1 MTFRPTTRA
10 VVCVLLVLFLCAPVV
25 AIAAPAAD
33 RERAIE
39 FRTLGAPCSMV
50 VMNRGGAGYDH
61 ARPRPCAP
69 TLLTLVPLDSA
80 ASDPGHFTAAIERR
94 LPRSLWIAG
103 PRTGRS
109 PPIS

>member
-1 MTFRPTTRA
+1 
-10 VVCVLLVLFLCAPVV
+10 VCVLLVLFLCAPIV

-33 RERAIE
+33 RDRAIE
-39 FRTLGAPCSMV
+39 FRTLGAPSSTVLMSRSGV
-50 VMNRGGAGYDH
+50 GYDR
-61 ARPRPCAP
+61 ARLRPSAP
-69 TLLTLVPLDSA
+69 TLLILVPSDST

-94 LPRSLWIAG
+94 LPPSLWIAG